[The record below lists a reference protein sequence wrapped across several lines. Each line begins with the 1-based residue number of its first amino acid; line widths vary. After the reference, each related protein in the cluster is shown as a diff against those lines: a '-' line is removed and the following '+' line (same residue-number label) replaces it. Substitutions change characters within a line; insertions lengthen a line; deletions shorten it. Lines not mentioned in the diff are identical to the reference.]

1 MKKNAN
7 VIDLLA
13 LVETLSPKDQKIFAK
28 KVMNMMSRPSTSNE
42 SKSFS
47 CNEMVSNHLEQEKPN
62 CPHCQAKSGL
72 GYIVKRGYKN
82 GVQRFGCKACGHY
95 FFATTGTVFEKTRK
109 NSDTWMKF
117 IELTISGA
125 SLKQCA
131 EECHIAYQTAFTWRH
146 KVLNTFRVQQDAI
159 TMSGKIELDEMLIPI
174 SYKGNHVQGESFLER
189 KINKD
194 NTNNDM
200 PRKSFQRGSDNKS
213 LSSKNK
219 ACVFCMVKDGN
230 KGFYAT
236 VPGVGFMN
244 PSMLDRTVAKHVDKD
259 DTLLLADQYKV
270 TANYLD
276 SNDYKYMILASNT
289 STNVSEHKVEVR
301 DGHHLQHVN
310 AMHMH
315 LRKFLSKYCGVSTKY
330 LENYISPYIWLKN
343 VAACRQKK
351 HTKKVSISRMATS
364 DCYISRKELEALPAV
379 PKCD

>member
-1 MKKNAN
+1 MAQNAGFELNDLMK
-7 VIDLLA
+7 
-13 LVETLSPKDQKIFAK
+13 TLKKLPKDQQQDIVSQIM
-28 KVMNMMSRPSTSNE
+28 VMMQSTSDKNN
-42 SKSFS
+42 
-47 CNEMVSNHLEQEKPN
+47 CNTLVMEHYFKNEKPN
-62 CPHCQAKSGL
+62 CPHCHAKANL
-72 GYIVKRGYKN
+72 GFIVKKGKSN
-82 GVQRFGCKACGHY
+82 GVQRFFCKACNKY
-95 FFATTGTVFEKTRK
+95 FFPASGTAFERTRK
-109 NSDTWMKF
+109 SSDTWMKF

-146 KVLNTFRVQQDAI
+146 KVLNTFRVQQDAV
-159 TMSGKIELDEMLIPI
+159 TMSGEIELDEMLIPI
-174 SYKGNHVQGESFLER
+174 SYKGNHVQGKNFFER
-189 KINKD
+189 KLNRD

-230 KGFYAT
+230 KGFYAA

-244 PSMLDRTVAKHVDKD
+244 PSMLDRTIAKHVDKD
-259 DTLLLADQYKV
+259 DTLLIADQYKV

-289 STNVSEHKVEVR
+289 SPNVSEHKAEVR
-301 DGHHLQHVN
+301 DGYHLQHIN

-330 LENYISPYIWLKN
+330 LENYISLYIWLKN

-351 HTKKVSISRMATS
+351 YTKKVSISRMATS

-379 PKCD
+379 PKCA

>member
-1 MKKNAN
+1 MAKNTMYELNDLMKVLKK
-7 VIDLLA
+7 L
-13 LVETLSPKDQKIFAK
+13 PKDQQQD
-28 KVMNMMSRPSTSNE
+28 
-42 SKSFS
+42 
-47 CNEMVSNHLEQEKPN
+47 MVSQIMVMMRSVPNKNNCNTLVMDHSFKNEKPD
-62 CPHCQAKSGL
+62 CPHCHAKANL
-72 GYIVKRGYKN
+72 GFIVRKGKARGT
-82 GVQRFGCKACGHY
+82 QRFLCKSCNKY
-95 FFATTGTVFEKTRK
+95 FFPATGTAFERTRK
-109 NSDTWMKF
+109 DADTWMKF
-117 IELTISGA
+117 VELTILGA

-146 KVLNTFRVQQDAI
+146 KVLNAFRVQQEAV

-174 SYKGNHVQGESFLER
+174 SYKGNHVQGEGFFER
-189 KINKD
+189 KLNKD
-194 NTNNDM
+194 NTNNNM

-219 ACVFCMVKDGN
+219 ACVFCMVRDGN
-230 KGFYAT
+230 KGFYAV

-244 PSMLDRTVAKHVDKD
+244 PSMLDMTIAKHVDKD

-276 SNDYKYMILASNT
+276 SNDYNYMILASNT
-289 STNVSEHKVEVR
+289 SPNSSEHKAEVR

-330 LENYISPYIWLKN
+330 LENYISLYIWLKN

-379 PKCD
+379 PKCA